1 MRVPAMV
8 ACMPRNQDTDKDV
21 WADCRKCGGVDGL
34 FLNSGKYAATCAF
47 CYDESTAA
55 EIREPVMNKPAQA
68 NAAKATTAS
77 TKTATSINAAM
88 EGIAAA
94 KKADLTVR
102 VMSRKK
108 CRIRRASKKCHMN
121 DATASA

>member
-21 WADCRKCGGVDGL
+21 WADCRKCGGEDGL

-55 EIREPVMNKPAQA
+55 EIREPIMKKPAQA
-68 NAAKATTAS
+68 NAANATN
-77 TKTATSINAAM
+77 TKTAPSIHAAM
-88 EGIAAA
+88 NGIAAA
-94 KKADLTVR
+94 KKAKLTVK
-102 VMSRKK
+102 VMSRRK

>member
-8 ACMPRNQDTDKDV
+8 ACMPRNQDTDEDA

-55 EIREPVMNKPAQA
+55 EIREPIMNKPAQA

-77 TKTATSINAAM
+77 TKAATSTNAAL

-94 KKADLTVR
+94 KQAKLTVR
-102 VMSRKK
+102 VMPRKK
-108 CRIRRASKKCHMN
+108 CRIIRTTKKCHIK

>member
-1 MRVPAMV
+1 MRVPAMA
-8 ACMPRNQDTDKDV
+8 ACMPRNQDTDRDV
-21 WADCRKCGGVDGL
+21 WADCRNCGGVDGL
-34 FLNSGKYAATCAF
+34 FLEHGKSAATCAF
-47 CYDESTAA
+47 CYDASTAA
-55 EIREPVMNKPAQA
+55 EIQEPIMKKPAKA

-94 KKADLTVR
+94 KNAKLTVR
-102 VMSRKK
+102 VMPRKK
-108 CRIRRASKKCHMN
+108 CRIRRTSKKCHLK

>member
-1 MRVPAMV
+1 MRVPAMA
-8 ACMPRNQDTDKDV
+8 ACMPRNQDTDRDV

-34 FLNSGKYAATCAF
+34 FLKHGQYAATCVF
-47 CYDESTAA
+47 CYDASTAA
-55 EIREPVMNKPAQA
+55 EIQEPIMKKPAKA

-94 KKADLTVR
+94 KKAKLTVR
-102 VMSRKK
+102 VMPRKK
-108 CRIRRASKKCHMN
+108 CRIRRTSKKCHIK